1 MKTGLSQVQSAF
13 AVVHWE
19 NTIVDEFEGLATLLK
34 TWYPADADDLGDADI
49 GDSSA
54 RRRRQAEITSPLP
67 PGHYRPQLFR
77 CALELKLEPSQSSPR
92 YSETSKQIYLIDV
105 DQRTLF
111 SLQAVINDSVMVIL
125 QIMIEQLVLVVI
137 GDSANVEQLVLMVV
151 GGVTCWRFLSTS
163 SLRCSVRR
171 ASLSRCLT
179 NLSSILV
186 LPLV

>member
-1 MKTGLSQVQSAF
+1 MAILSQKLSKSF
-13 AVVHWE
+13 FGE
-19 NTIVDEFEGLATLLK
+19 DNLKTLLSQ
-34 TWYPADADDLGDADI
+34 T
-49 GDSSA
+49 
-54 RRRRQAEITSPLP
+54 P
-67 PGHYRPQLFR
+67 P
-77 CALELKLEPSQSSPR
+77 SPR

-125 QIMIEQLVLVVI
+125 QIMIEQLVLV
-137 GDSANVEQLVLMVV
+137 DSVNVEQLVFMVG

-163 SLRCSVRR
+163 TLRCSVRR
-171 ASLSRCLT
+171 ASLSHCLT